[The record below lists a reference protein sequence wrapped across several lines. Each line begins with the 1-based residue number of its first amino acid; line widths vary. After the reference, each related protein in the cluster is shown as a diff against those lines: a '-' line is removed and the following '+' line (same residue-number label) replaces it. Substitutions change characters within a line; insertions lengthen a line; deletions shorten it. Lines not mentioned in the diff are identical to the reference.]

1 MDPGARPRFVLVYQ
15 DRRIPLPDGEMVIGR
30 GLGCHIR
37 LNAEQVSRQHVKLIV
52 RPGKLIAENMSA
64 TTGTLLNGVKLQG
77 GRSVGHGDTLQ
88 LGPRQ
93 IRIEVEDV
101 AGAPAAVMP
110 DDDISGDEEI
120 TRTDLED
127 RLSGSV
133 VMPAQIDF
141 HNCPKC
147 RAKIAFADGQCNQCG
162 YAWSAQHPS
171 AVTSRVTLSD
181 LKREPLPSPS
191 SIPVVYSS
199 EELTI
204 DAVVTTMA
212 LDKAFVPSELLD
224 PVNTACELTLL
235 PDGIYAMNLM
245 GTVTSVKSLGD
256 ATGPAGMTVAFSEM
270 PLAARA
276 WIERWLVT
284 QEKTRK

>member
-1 MDPGARPRFVLVYQ
+1 
-15 DRRIPLPDGEMVIGR
+15 MVIGR

-52 RPGKLIAENMSA
+52 RPGKLIAENLSA

-93 IRIEVEDV
+93 LRIEVEDV
-101 AGAPAAVMP
+101 PNAPAAVMP

-120 TRTDLED
+120 TRNDLAD
-127 RLSGSV
+127 RLVGNV

-147 RAKIAFADGQCNQCG
+147 REKIAFADGQCSKCG
-162 YAWSAQHPS
+162 YTWSSQHPS
-171 AVTSRVTLSD
+171 AVTSRVTLSEMARD
-181 LKREPLPSPS
+181 RDPAPMPTTV
-191 SIPVVYSS
+191 PVVYASD
-199 EELTI
+199 ELTI

-212 LDKAFVPSELLD
+212 LDQAFVPSELLD
-224 PVNTACELTLL
+224 PVGTICELTLL
-235 PDGIYAMNLM
+235 PDGIYAMNLT
-245 GTVTSVKSLGD
+245 GHVASVKSIPD
-256 ATGPAGMTVAFSEM
+256 TAGPAGMTVSFADV
-270 PLAARA
+270 PLAVRA
-276 WIERWLVT
+276 WIERWLVML
-284 QEKTRK
+284 EKTRK